1 MNPFLVVLIVYGAL
15 LTLAGAFLARRTR
28 NSSDFFVAGRKLGPG
43 LMFAT
48 VLAANIGAGSTVG
61 AAGLAYAIGLS
72 GWWWV
77 GSAGLGSLVLA
88 LAVGPRIRRLA
99 AEHGFLTLGD
109 FLEHRFGLAA
119 RLSVAVLL
127 WAGTLAILAG
137 QLIAF
142 AWILQVV
149 AGTLKTTGCLL
160 GGVVVMTYFAAGGLK
175 GAAWINLFQLAVKG
189 TGFLLCVPFALAA
202 AGGWEGLRA
211 ADLPADYF
219 RLDGIGWQGMIHYL
233 VLLAPS
239 FIVSP
244 GLLQKAFAGRDDR
257 AVRLGIGANGVALL
271 LFSALPVLLGMV
283 AACRFPGLA
292 NPELAL
298 PKVITEVLP
307 FWLGAW
313 LLASVFS
320 AEISSADAILFMLS
334 TSLSQDLYRRVIRP
348 SADDQTVLRVSR
360 WTALASGLL
369 GILCAIQLGSVLEA
383 LKLFYGLLSVALFV
397 PVVAGLYHARPGGR
411 VFLWALPA
419 SLAAAGLFHVLN
431 DGRPIGPL
439 SSTAVGIVV
448 SAAIILPFCRWRG
461 AQRAARTRSRFP
473 PTPSLQ

>member
-1 MNPFLVVLIVYGAL
+1 MNPFLAVLIVYGVL
-15 LTLAGAFLARRTR
+15 LTLAGALLARHTR
-28 NSSDFFVAGRKLGPG
+28 SSAEFFVAGRKLGPG

-61 AAGLAYAIGLS
+61 AAGLAYAVGLS

-77 GSAGLGSLVLA
+77 GSAGLGSLILA
-88 LAVGPRIRRLA
+88 VAVGPRIRKLA
-99 AEHGFLTLGD
+99 AARGFLTLGD
-109 FLEHRFGLAA
+109 FLEWRYGLAA

-149 AGTLKTTGCLL
+149 AGTSKTTGCIL
-160 GGVVVMTYFAAGGLK
+160 GGAVVMTYFAAGGLK
-175 GAAWINLFQLAVKG
+175 GAAWINLFQLLVKG

-202 AGGWEGLRA
+202 VGGWEGLQGGG
-211 ADLPADYF
+211 LPAGYF
-219 RLDGIGWQGMIHYL
+219 RLDGIGWMGIAHYV

-257 AVRLGIGANGVALL
+257 AVRLGIGANGLALL
-271 LFSALPVLLGMV
+271 LFAALPVLLGMV
-283 AACRFPGLA
+283 AAARFPGLS

-298 PKVITEVLP
+298 PTVMTQILP

-313 LLASVFS
+313 LLAAVFS

-334 TSLSQDLYRRVIRP
+334 TSLSQDFYRRLIRP
-348 SADDQTVLRVSR
+348 DADDRTVLQVSR
-360 WTALASGLL
+360 WLALGSGLL

-383 LKLFYGLLSVALFV
+383 LKLFYGLLAVSLFV
-397 PVVAGLYHARPGGR
+397 PVVAGLYRSRPGGR
-411 VFLWALPA
+411 LFLAALPA
-419 SLAAAGLFHVLN
+419 SLAGAGLFQLLTE
-431 DGRPIGPL
+431 GRPFGPL
-439 SSTAVGIVV
+439 SATAVGILV
-448 SAAIILPFCRWRG
+448 SAAVIVPFCRG
-461 AQRAARTRSRFP
+461 GGGGD
-473 PTPSLQ
+473 